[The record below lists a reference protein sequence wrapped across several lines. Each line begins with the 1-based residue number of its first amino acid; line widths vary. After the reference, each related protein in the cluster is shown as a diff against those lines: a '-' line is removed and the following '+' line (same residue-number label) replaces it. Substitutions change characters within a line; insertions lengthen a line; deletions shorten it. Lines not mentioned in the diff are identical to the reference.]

1 MLSSQFFL
9 TFSNFSDMPSTLS
22 WIPNMNVPFCYFK
35 LSLYW
40 QLPFFGND
48 SFRLDIINYLP
59 LGFYLLFYWQNYLS
73 SLDLFFYFVFCFIF
87 IFFFSKFHFTTFSS
101 YSINFFL
108 LFQNFFLTKNSE
120 TQPSPPIHVIK
131 TLWPTCQCDLRLT
144 TDAPLTSE
152 QPTQHVL

>member
-87 IFFFSKFHFTTFSS
+87 IFFSQNFISQLSQVTRSTSFFFSKTF
-101 YSINFFL
+101 FW
-108 LFQNFFLTKNSE
+108 Q
-120 TQPSPPIHVIK
+120 K
-131 TLWPTCQCDLRLT
+131 TLKPNPLPQSTSSKLSDLPVNVIY
-144 TDAPLTSE
+144 D
-152 QPTQHVL
+152 